1 MRNFNPVN
9 PCDPCGCFNPICTP
23 IIVRGATGITGST
36 GNTGAT
42 GATGATGPKGRSA
55 CDSVHYATFAGKSG
69 NLFSSGIIL
78 INFYNFRLIF
88 KKSIEIFLTSN
99 RKN

>member
-1 MRNFNPVN
+1 MRNFNPFN

-36 GNTGAT
+36 GNT

-78 INFYNFRLIF
+78 INFDNFRLIL
-88 KKSIEIFLTSN
+88 KSRLRFFLQATE
-99 RKN
+99 KN

>member
-1 MRNFNPVN
+1 MRNFNPFN

-23 IIVRGATGITGST
+23 IIVRGAIGITGST

-88 KKSIEIFLTSN
+88 KKSI
-99 RKN
+99 

>member
-1 MRNFNPVN
+1 MRNFNPFN
-9 PCDPCGCFNPICTP
+9 PYDPCGCFNSLCTP
-23 IIVRGATGITGST
+23 IIVCGATGITGST

-42 GATGATGPKGRSA
+42 GPKGRFA

-78 INFYNFRLIF
+78 INFDNFRLIL
-88 KKSIEIFLTSN
+88 KKSI
-99 RKN
+99 